1 MERLPKDDLFNIAVN
16 LNLEDLL
23 SLCKTLKHINNNLCR
38 RDDIWLHKIKKSFPT
53 LEPVIMNKY
62 RGDRSWKQ
70 YYIQDLYPT
79 LQQDP
84 NSVLINSSKDGR
96 SDLVAAALD
105 LSTNGSYK
113 IDDVFIWASNYGH
126 LDVVKLLI
134 DYYGADV
141 RANKNEA
148 VRNAIYRGDLDM
160 VKYLTSL
167 GALDVRN

>member
-1 MERLPKDDLFNIAVN
+1 
-16 LNLEDLL
+16 
-23 SLCKTLKHINNNLCR
+23 
-38 RDDIWLHKIKKSFPT
+38 
-53 LEPVIMNKY
+53 MNKY